1 MRPERKRHDDFN
13 AKSDFTPFSHHD
25 GYKSLVLGRS
35 VKFIK
40 IKIEGEVC
48 VPRKKLFRGFFI
60 DRSLVDDDQYTY
72 VKEHC
77 QVVQIEKKSKHRLG
91 IIDYD
96 EDDIKF
102 ILLFLLNLNFLKNIL
117 NEKLF
122 AKL

>member
-1 MRPERKRHDDFN
+1 MMISMQRAISRRFRIMMDINRSFWEDPWNLSRSRLK
-13 AKSDFTPFSHHD
+13 AKFAFQEKN
-25 GYKSLVLGRS
+25 YFV
-35 VKFIK
+35 
-40 IKIEGEVC
+40 
-48 VPRKKLFRGFFI
+48 GFFI

>member
-1 MRPERKRHDDFN
+1 M
-13 AKSDFTPFSHHD
+13 
-25 GYKSLVLGRS
+25 
-35 VKFIK
+35 
-40 IKIEGEVC
+40 
-48 VPRKKLFRGFFI
+48 
-60 DRSLVDDDQYTY
+60 
-72 VKEHC
+72 KEHC